1 MLTSPPS
8 RTSLMSR
15 SWEDF
20 LTAPCTR
27 ALARRR
33 KRWRFSR
40 LLLPGFRRRSTICM
54 ATLAFASASAGLLHA
69 HVPFDEPTN
78 LALGVTT
85 LHHPRDKLAVLLLG
99 VAVLF
104 RTERDH
110 RKQVLD
116 LGEYPLFDHFADF
129 FVGGPARILAAV
141 LGPRT
146 QRELDDLVAEVL
158 GVGDPRRLLDLG
170 QFLVEQLAIE
180 QLVSVGILEVLVL
193 DPGIGVIHIAVEQ
206 VLTVIRIGFEI
217 GLLDFVTDELRIA
230 RHQLG
235 LDELEIA

>member
-54 ATLAFASASAGLLHA
+54 VTPASASAGLLDA
-69 HVPFDEPTN
+69 HVPLDEPAN
-78 LALGVTT
+78 LALGITAC
-85 LHHPRDKLAVLLLG
+85 HHQRDELAVLLLG
-99 VAVLF
+99 IAVLF
-104 RTERDH
+104 RAERDH

-116 LGEYPLFDHFADF
+116 LG
-129 FVGGPARILAAV
+129 
-141 LGPRT
+141 
-146 QRELDDLVAEVL
+146 
-158 GVGDPRRLLDLG
+158 
-170 QFLVEQLAIE
+170 
-180 QLVSVGILEVLVL
+180 
-193 DPGIGVIHIAVEQ
+193 
-206 VLTVIRIGFEI
+206 
-217 GLLDFVTDELRIA
+217 
-230 RHQLG
+230 
-235 LDELEIA
+235 